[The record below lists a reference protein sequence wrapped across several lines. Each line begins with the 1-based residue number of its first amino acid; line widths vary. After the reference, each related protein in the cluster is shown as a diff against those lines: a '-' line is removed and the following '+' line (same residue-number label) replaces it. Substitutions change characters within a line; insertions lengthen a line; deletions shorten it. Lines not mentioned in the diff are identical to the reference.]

1 MKLLVT
7 GYKGQLGYDVVNEA
21 HSRGIEAV
29 GVDIDEMDITNA
41 QQVNDVIK
49 AHVHSYKVKPIDTVG
64 AGDSFNGAL
73 ARSLADNKDIISSV
87 KFGNAMGALTT
98 TKRGAIPSLHTLE
111 EVEAFIDSNP
121 EIEVTYL

>member
-1 MKLLVT
+1 MPTTNLEECLLASKKLCTQGVKNVIT
-7 GYKGQLGYDVVNEA
+7 TWGSKGAIL
-21 HSRGIEAV
+21 
-29 GVDIDEMDITNA
+29 
-41 QQVNDVIK
+41 VNDVIK

-73 ARSLADNKDIISSV
+73 ARSLADNKDIISAI